1 MLSPAN
7 EFSKVPSIVALLQ
20 KIGILLY
27 YVRLRK
33 KVANLLNSFRRT
45 PGTPAV
51 GLLTMVQSKQR
62 YFPFQNEEQSGGL
75 P

>member
-1 MLSPAN
+1 MSSPAN
-7 EFSKVPSIVALLQ
+7 EFSKVPNTDAQ
-20 KIGILLY
+20 MGILLY

>member
-1 MLSPAN
+1 MSSPAN
-7 EFSKVPSIVALLQ
+7 EFCKVPNTDAQ
-20 KIGILLY
+20 MGILLY

-33 KVANLLNSFRRT
+33 KVAHLLNSFRRT
-45 PGTPAV
+45 PGTPTV
-51 GLLTMVQSKQR
+51 GLLTMVQSRLR